1 MKKNIFLL
9 LIAIMLFSVF
19 AFAEEEIQ
27 NKTNETNQ
35 IDELNK
41 DLKYV
46 EIMNTPHGAIIRLLQ
61 LQKNIIRNILHGEQ
75 ILKALDNKNITY
87 DKRMDEILTE
97 LKSINTEISKKIEN
111 INTSND
117 ETNQELVIEFVDLKS
132 KAINLTKE
140 FKNNLKNLSDEEKET
155 LRQELKKKSFEEVEK
170 IENKVRNAIKE
181 LNKKRTMYLFNKT
194 NINLEDLKKEI
205 EEKNLTSKEIKN
217 MIKERFKKLN
227 ITEKKNIVDLFNRER
242 EKIEIRK
249 QIALNTRLRLDKNEN
264 VDKVKE
270 IMQNPNLTIEE
281 KKAKVNILIEEK
293 IKTNKEVLKEKK
305 EILNNLKEI
314 REQEKERNRIR
325 ANNSKK
331 E

>member
-140 FKNNLKNLSDEEKET
+140 FKNNLKNLSDEEKER

-181 LNKKRTMYLFNKT
+181 LNKKRTMYLFNNT

-217 MIKERFKKLN
+217 MVKERLKTLN
-227 ITEKKNIVDLFNRER
+227 ITEKKNIIERFNKER